1 MSAIRSEFD
10 KEPTFQEKITELTK
24 TPKNRI
30 AVALSNVH
38 RNGEY
43 FNVGPTALHSH
54 IKALQNL
61 LHDDTLDDMVVSAE
75 FKVSS
80 ATKAAMR
87 DDDVLQTFQ
96 SCQALLSFQF
106 IRYTN

>member
-1 MSAIRSEFD
+1 MERDDIVADTPELENRLAKLASMSAIRSEFD
-10 KEPTFQEKITELTK
+10 KEPTAQEKITELTK

-54 IKALQNL
+54 IKALQNR
-61 LHDDTLDDMVVSAE
+61 LHDETLDDMVV
-75 FKVSS
+75 
-80 ATKAAMR
+80 
-87 DDDVLQTFQ
+87 
-96 SCQALLSFQF
+96 
-106 IRYTN
+106 